1 MNNLILTGI
10 AGAVV
15 VAGVVGGYFYV
26 RRQQYKK
33 LINASTEQIEGE
45 LQFCDVVSYFR
56 DLDLNEKKDVPFIAN
71 GKSTQF
77 QDVAKGIITPRV
89 GYDLLMIGVFDE
101 KADEFHH
108 AKFIFSKGWDEKL
121 TEVMGSDAMVVLS

>member
-15 VAGVVGGYFYV
+15 VAGAVGGYLYV

-33 LINASTEQIEGE
+33 QIFASTEQIEGE

-56 DLDLNEKKDVPFIAN
+56 DLDLNEKKDTPFIAN

-77 QDVAKGIITPRV
+77 QDVAKGIITPRI

-101 KADEFHH
+101 KKDEILH
-108 AKFIFSKGWDEKL
+108 AKFIFSKGWNEKL
-121 TEVMGSDAMVVLS
+121 TNVMGGEDLVVLS